1 MKTRDGYL
9 EKIISGIALVILFI
23 LSYLVFM
30 RQVDGKFAYSDV
42 VLHIE
47 YALKGEEMYSITP
60 FAIRVAY
67 NMAGGRGVAVLFSLF
82 VILAVFT
89 TALFI
94 RECFEDGNDNNEGR
108 PSYWQAILLAVPFL
122 FMTGIY
128 IPHLFETY
136 YLGADIS
143 SLGNPFSICAQP
155 WHNSTYL
162 SMRMFAPL
170 VLLEFIR
177 IERKLKAGDKV
188 PVWEWVL
195 MALFLTLTNACKPN
209 FYLTFAPA
217 VFILVVYDFVKSKG
231 GTIKSAVSYGVVLL
245 CSAGVLVFQWVLMY
259 GEGASH
265 ESGII
270 ITGARFIALMEAGNL
285 IPMLVSGL
293 LFAVIATVV
302 CLINKGDVRIFV
314 FVWLMFI
321 IGICESIFL
330 RETGIRENDL
340 NFNWGMLFASYAL
353 NIVCFSRLI
362 AIRKRTGKAEFVISV
377 IPLFFMICTGIRYF
391 WLLMAGDT
399 FII

>member
-1 MKTRDGYL
+1 MVL
-9 EKIISGIALVILFI
+9 LFI

-30 RQVDGKFAYSDV
+30 RQVDGKFVYSDV

-60 FAIRVAY
+60 LAIRAAY
-67 NMAGGRGVAVLFSLF
+67 NMAGGRGVAVLFSFL

-94 RECFEDGNDNNEGR
+94 RECIGEGDDEGR
-108 PSYWQAILLAVPFL
+108 PSYWGAILLAVPFL
-122 FMTGIY
+122 FMTGIF
-128 IPHLFETY
+128 IPRFFETY

-217 VFILVVYDFVKSKG
+217 VFILVVYGFVKSKG
-231 GTIKSAVSYGVVLL
+231 STIKSAAGYGVVLL

-293 LFAVIATVV
+293 LFAVISTVV
-302 CLINKGDVRIFV
+302 CLINKDDVRIFV
-314 FVWLMFI
+314 FIWLMFI

-340 NFNWGMLFASYAL
+340 NFNWGMLFASYVL
-353 NIVCFSRLI
+353 NIVCFTRLF
-362 AIRKRTGKAEFVISV
+362 ALRKKAGRVVFAASL
-377 IPLFFMICTGIRYF
+377 IPLFLMVCTGIRYF
-391 WLLMAGDT
+391 YLLMTGDT